1 MLSKSSIKYIQ
12 SLQQKKFREEH
23 RCFIAEGPKV
33 VAELLAENT
42 FSCRGVYATE
52 SFLDPAI
59 LSSIPYYEVS
69 EIELERISGL
79 KTPNK
84 VLAVFEMRDT
94 ILPVAAGSLTLVLD
108 DVQDPGNVGTLIR
121 IADWFGIKNIVC
133 SEATADIYNPKV
145 VQSSMASLARVNVT
159 YTDIVQWLIEQ
170 KGVKK
175 YAAALQGRS
184 LKEVGSI
191 KEGIVIIGNESGGIK
206 PEIMELADEKII
218 IRGMGKAESL
228 NAAVAA
234 GIILYAITS

>member
-121 IADWFGIKNIVC
+121 IADWFGIKSIVC

-191 KEGIVIIGNESGGIK
+191 EEGIVIIGNESGGIK